1 LLGAPTIRWKP
12 PASVQ
17 WLLVA
22 AAGAAVYAAWRL
34 AF

>member
-1 LLGAPTIRWKP
+1 MDEMTLTP
-12 PASVQ
+12 PAPVQ

-22 AAGAAVYAAWRL
+22 AAGAAVCGAWRL